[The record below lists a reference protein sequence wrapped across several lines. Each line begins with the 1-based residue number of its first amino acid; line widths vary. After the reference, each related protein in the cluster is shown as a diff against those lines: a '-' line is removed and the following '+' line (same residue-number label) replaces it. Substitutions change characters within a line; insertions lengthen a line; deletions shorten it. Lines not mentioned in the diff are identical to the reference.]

1 MTKTGEELRP
11 FKILVVARY
20 KVKMFLV
27 FKGHWGNWGNF
38 GNFGHWQVFSLNVYL
53 VVCILVLLKIV
64 LTYFRKSKN

>member
-1 MTKTGEELRP
+1 M
-11 FKILVVARY
+11 ARY